1 MPEELTDEA
10 GEIVWECSYQLW
22 CKPIQEIAHTEI
34 QQNLRYQGQYLDR
47 ETGLHYNTFRYYDP
61 DIGCFTQPDPIGL
74 LGSFNLYQ
82 YAPNGL
88 TWIDPWGLACA
99 NYGNGKPHGG
109 KGHNKII
116 DKIIKDARDKGA
128 KEIRKNQQQVDING
142 NKVGRNK
149 PDVQYNYKGKHYN
162 IEVDTTLR
170 VALDIKALYQVV
182 ILMPEI
188 HFG

>member
-1 MPEELTDEA
+1 MIH
-10 GEIVWECSYQLW
+10 G
-22 CKPIQEIAHTEI
+22 
-34 QQNLRYQGQYLDR
+34 
-47 ETGLHYNTFRYYDP
+47 
-61 DIGCFTQPDPIGL
+61 
-74 LGSFNLYQ
+74 
-82 YAPNGL
+82 
-88 TWIDPWGLACA
+88 GLAFA
-99 NYGNGKPHGG
+99 NESNGKKHGG
-109 KGHNKII
+109 KGHNKIV